1 MGLAFGGSAA
11 VTLFCTMCVE
21 NSASVAFAARWST
34 MTWFRASGAMVAT
47 YWSVLV
53 TVRMAQTEITE
64 MGMSSDARTTSTQAL
79 IRLARWRD
87 AGFAASAVGV
97 SCAARCRRE
106 RVASGVSSESMS
118 FIWAR
123 SPPNA

>member
-21 NSASVAFAARWST
+21 NSASVAFAARCSS
-34 MTWFRASGAMVAT
+34 MTWLRASGAMVST

-64 MGMSSDARTTSTQAL
+64 MGMSSDTRTTSTQAV
-79 IRLARWRD
+79 IRSRPSAPAGPPLRSLLRAR
-87 AGFAASAVGV
+87 A
-97 SCAARCRRE
+97 CAATGP
-106 RVASGVSSESMS
+106 SGVSSESMS